1 MKTEQKINKRVFY
14 KEKVSLF
21 REYAREYPDKEL
33 FPLFTE
39 WADRNELYG
48 VNRHEVWRR
57 ARKLRPPKLLV
68 IQENSEEW
76 VRLHAVLDILLE
88 ADLARFNKL
97 LEKREQK
104 AGREPAASREQKV
117 LGA

>member
-1 MKTEQKINKRVFY
+1 MKTEQKISKRVFY

-21 REYAREYPDKEL
+21 REHALKYPDKEL

-57 ARKLRPPKLLV
+57 ARRLRPPQVLMIK
-68 IQENSEEW
+68 EESEEW

-88 ADLARFNKL
+88 ADLACFEKL
-97 LEKREQK
+97 LKGKNRKQT
-104 AGREPAASREQKV
+104 GN
-117 LGA
+117 

>member
-1 MKTEQKINKRVFY
+1 MEIKQKISKRVFY

-21 REYAREYPDKEL
+21 GDYAQKYPDKEL

-39 WADRNELYG
+39 WANGNELYG
-48 VNRHEVWRR
+48 IERHEVWRR
-57 ARKLRPPKLLV
+57 ARRLRPPQVLV
-68 IQENSEEW
+68 IKEDSEEW

-88 ADLARFNKL
+88 ADLACLNKL

-104 AGREPAASREQKV
+104 TAGKPITSREQKDHGV
-117 LGA
+117 